1 MRSEPHV
8 RKLSEHIEA
17 LEPGISE
24 LHLKRCGLDTME
36 GVDTIAHLIDVI
48 KGISKLNISGHTFSE
63 DQKEV
68 IKKIWDARGI
78 VF

>member
-36 GVDTIAHLIDVI
+36 GVEILQLRPDLGC
-48 KGISKLNISGHTFSE
+48 GINLG
-63 DQKEV
+63 
-68 IKKIWDARGI
+68 
-78 VF
+78 